1 MTNWKMKC
9 VGCGEEIDLTCTN
22 CDHEKLQLRKVESG
36 SNNSLGLEYFECSHC
51 KEQIQGFQ
59 HKCESYVDGY
69 YGEVIFKQAGT
80 DLKRNR
86 DNFFELKYGG
96 SGGFFVPLLILSFI
110 VITFLMQIY
119 VT

>member
-1 MTNWKMKC
+1 MKC

-86 DNFFELKYGG
+86 DNFFKSNG
-96 SGGFFVPLLILSFI
+96 
-110 VITFLMQIY
+110 QIDREENY
-119 VT
+119 KNGKKDGKSTSWWECF